1 MYHPDSRADAAYAKW
16 VADAHEPPTPEE
28 DEEWRHFFRIGYSW
42 GFVEG
47 RDLARQTHDNLLLEW
62 ADAGRQVGESRAML
76 RRVEWS
82 GGNSQA
88 RRCPVC
94 GGREKPAKTYP
105 TGHQPGCELQKMVG
119 RG

>member
-1 MYHPDSRADAAYAKW
+1 MKEPDESTLLVDVMRYSLAAK
-16 VADAHEPPTPEE
+16 
-28 DEEWRHFFRIGYSW
+28 
-42 GFVEG
+42 
-47 RDLARQTHDNLLLEW
+47 
-62 ADAGRQVGESRAML
+62 AML

-88 RRCPVC
+88 RRCPIC

-119 RG
+119 RA